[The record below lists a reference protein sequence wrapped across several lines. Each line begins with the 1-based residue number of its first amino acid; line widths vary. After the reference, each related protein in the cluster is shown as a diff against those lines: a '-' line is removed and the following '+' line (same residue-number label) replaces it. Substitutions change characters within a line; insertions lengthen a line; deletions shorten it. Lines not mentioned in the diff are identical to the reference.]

1 MLYVSMLRLTEL
13 IVFLDLVLATY
24 SYIVKKKNLIIVS

>member
-24 SYIVKKKNLIIVS
+24 SYIVKKKNK